1 MSVEMFA
8 GFVSPTKNFFH
19 LPNNWTDITAEID
32 NLAELKIVTYVARHT
47 WGYQEYGISKR
58 ISTDEFM
65 EGRKRHDGSR
75 IDRGTGLSKQSVIDG
90 ISRAM
95 LHGYLDCERDDSD
108 KARIK
113 KFYKLRMSSSPN
125 NDLDPRCLESRHLG
139 SRSLTPDVNDLD
151 SDGCQESRQPMSSS
165 LTSAVKNLDSR
176 GVDSR
181 HRSEKET
188 LERNQRKTLKKE
200 REIPDASVSPKPASL
215 SLSSQKTF
223 DQEKPA
229 HVVHP
234 VHQFLL
240 LDDAIDPST
249 LTILLTSKE
258 FESEM
263 EDKRRGFLAQEV
275 KYDLEQRGHHLEYR
289 WEREQERKV
298 IEVEAVEAP
307 QKTSLL
313 ESLTDEQIDFWRRW
327 CALSKCGDASLTSKI
342 MPDIAWLA
350 QRITTTMD
358 LESLY
363 QSTCAM
369 LLEYSKAQGKPF
381 TPPHVKNLVKHHPTW
396 QAAQEVK
403 RKQSEQASQK
413 APSGTGVVRNWTM
426 ERLSGKLEAPPI
438 VYEPLRPAQAK
449 KTSDEMSIKGAIGTL
464 RERYRQQSAH

>member
-165 LTSAVKNLDSR
+165 LTSAR
-176 GVDSR
+176 
-181 HRSEKET
+181 
-188 LERNQRKTLKKE
+188 ERNSRKKPKKDTEE
-200 REIPDASVSPKPASL
+200 RKRDTRCERLTETSFSL
-215 SLSSQKTF
+215 SL
-223 DQEKPA
+223 
-229 HVVHP
+229 
-234 VHQFLL
+234 
-240 LDDAIDPST
+240 
-249 LTILLTSKE
+249 
-258 FESEM
+258 
-263 EDKRRGFLAQEV
+263 
-275 KYDLEQRGHHLEYR
+275 
-289 WEREQERKV
+289 
-298 IEVEAVEAP
+298 
-307 QKTSLL
+307 
-313 ESLTDEQIDFWRRW
+313 
-327 CALSKCGDASLTSKI
+327 LSK
-342 MPDIAWLA
+342 
-350 QRITTTMD
+350 
-358 LESLY
+358 
-363 QSTCAM
+363 
-369 LLEYSKAQGKPF
+369 
-381 TPPHVKNLVKHHPTW
+381 
-396 QAAQEVK
+396 
-403 RKQSEQASQK
+403 
-413 APSGTGVVRNWTM
+413 
-426 ERLSGKLEAPPI
+426 
-438 VYEPLRPAQAK
+438 
-449 KTSDEMSIKGAIGTL
+449 
-464 RERYRQQSAH
+464 

>member
-1 MSVEMFA
+1 MSIAVFA
-8 GFVSPTKNFFH
+8 GFVSPAKNFFH

-32 NLAELKIVTYVARHT
+32 NLAELKVVEYVARHT
-47 WGYQEYGISKR
+47 WGFQEYGITKT

-65 EGRKRHDGSR
+65 YGRRRHDGSR
-75 IDRGTGLSKQSVIDG
+75 MDRGTGLSKPSVIAGLKKAEED
-90 ISRAM
+90 
-95 LHGYLDCERDDSD
+95 GYLVCEVDASD
-108 KARIK
+108 LGRVEKAYALK
-113 KFYKLRMSSSPN
+113 MSPGDN
-125 NDLDPRCLESRHLG
+125 TEMVEVDVKDVDGVKIFDRGAGGKDVLPQM
-139 SRSLTPDVNDLD
+139 SRSLTAGVKDV
-151 SDGCQESRQPMSSS
+151 
-165 LTSAVKNLDSR
+165 DSR
-176 GVDSR
+176 GKTSL

-200 REIPDASVSPKPASL
+200 REMPDVRESPKPASL
-215 SLSSQKTF
+215 SLSSQKTS

-229 HVVHP
+229 QVVHP

-240 LDDAIDPST
+240 LDDAVSPTT

-263 EDKRRGFLAQEV
+263 EDKRRGFIAQEV
-275 KYDLEQRGHHLEYR
+275 KYDLEQCGHHLEYR
-289 WEREQERKV
+289 WEREQECKV
-298 IEVEAVEAP
+298 IEVEAVEVP

-313 ESLTDEQIDFWRRW
+313 ESLTDEQVDFWRRW
-327 CALSKCGDASLTSKI
+327 CAISKCGDASLTEKI

-381 TPPHVKNLVKHHPTW
+381 TPPHLKNLIKHHPTW
-396 QAAQEVK
+396 EAAK
-403 RKQSEQASQK
+403 AARHKQQEQANQK

-438 VYEPLRPAQAK
+438 VYEPVVPARATK
-449 KTSDEMSIKGAIGTL
+449 ASEEMSIKGTLGTL
-464 RERYRQQSAH
+464 RERYRQRAAQ

>member
-1 MSVEMFA
+1 MSVEVFA

-19 LPNNWTDITAEID
+19 LPNNWTDIIAEID
-32 NLAELKIVTYVARHT
+32 NLAELKVVTYIARHT
-47 WGYQEYGISKR
+47 WGYHEYGIAKT
-58 ISTDEFM
+58 ISVDEFM
-65 EGRKRHDGSR
+65 HGRRRHDGSR
-75 IDRGTGLSKQSVIDG
+75 MDKGTGLSNHSVIDG
-90 ISRAM
+90 LKAAIK
-95 LHGYLDCERDDSD
+95 HGYLVCEIDTSDLARVKKSYALKMSAPPEDSSPPEESSPG
-108 KARIK
+108 AESTAS
-113 KFYKLRMSSSPN
+113 YEESSS
-125 NDLDPRCLESRHLG
+125 RGAES
-139 SRSLTPDVNDLD
+139 SPSYED
-151 SDGCQESRQPMSSS
+151 S
-165 LTSAVKNLDSR
+165 A
-176 GVDSR
+176 

-200 REIPDASVSPKPASL
+200 REMPDVRASPQPASL
-215 SLSSQKTF
+215 SLSSQKTS

-229 HVVHP
+229 QVVHP

-240 LDDAIDPST
+240 LDDAIAPST
-249 LTILLTSKE
+249 LTILLTPKE

-298 IEVEAVEAP
+298 IEVEAVEIP

-313 ESLTDEQIDFWRRW
+313 ESLTNEQVDFWRRW
-327 CALSKCGDASLTSKI
+327 CAISKCGDASLTSKI

-381 TPPHVKNLVKHHPTW
+381 TPPHLKNLVKHHSTW
-396 QAAQEVK
+396 EAAQEVK